1 MRSAATDG
9 KNNKSDDDDCDEE
22 DVLLS
27 CASFT
32 YDEGMRNALLVKT
45 TPRRRLKG
53 QRREYLFNCPE
64 SFARLSM
71 ETYSRPRGGF
81 SAIFA
86 FDDICESL
94 AGACSLI
101 LRLSADGH
109 EKVAVVGKRGVEKVV
124 ERLEKNLLFARAA
137 GSLVRVIHN
146 AVVSILSFF
155 SLSLFVS

>member
-9 KNNKSDDDDCDEE
+9 KNNKSDDDCDEE

-32 YDEGMRNALLVKT
+32 YDEGTRNALLVKT
-45 TPRRRLKG
+45 TPRRRRLKG

-124 ERLEKNLLFARAA
+124 ERLEKNLLFARA
-137 GSLVRVIHN
+137 GGQSRPCYRN

-155 SLSLFVS
+155 SLSFFS